1 MSFGVVLNTNLLL
14 VGYLIGD
21 FTISCFSR
29 ITQLIDSS
37 TVSNLQVGIFI
48 KFLLA
53 QKAIPLNEVV
63 SAN

>member
-1 MSFGVVLNTNLLL
+1 MSFRVVLNTNLL
-14 VGYLIGD
+14 GYLIGD

-37 TVSNLQVGIFI
+37 TVSNLQVEIFI

-53 QKAIPLNEVV
+53 QKAIPLKKAV